1 MGLIHPRTR
10 RSTER
15 PSDRGSSRPRGRTI
29 LCRFRTRDR
38 GDSYLRLINYCPYSA
53 LPLSLAIEG
62 APLASRTYVGPLS
75 LLSPLRPKKP
85 LGIRAHLNINLP
97 LHCPL
102 LLLTYLRDFYFYYF
116 PVRPIASLLLPLPL
130 SLALPLVKHFVLLSS
145 LVHDYPTLSGPSFRI
160 VARDRRVN
168 SWLTIDACYNALVYF
183 MIREQSVIVIFF
195 LFCCFGRCF
204 SKRHGRD
211 KGNAKARGEKF
222 VSPSRFRVMVCSG
235 EFINHPGLPRYN
247 VASMVRDQPV
257 ARFRATSSK
266 SACILYHT
274 RNKR

>member
-1 MGLIHPRTR
+1 MGLMHPRTR

-15 PSDRGSSRPRGRTI
+15 PSDRRSSGPRGRTI

-116 PVRPIASLLLPLPL
+116 PVRPMPVSPL
-130 SLALPLVKHFVLLSS
+130 S
-145 LVHDYPTLSGPSFRI
+145 
-160 VARDRRVN
+160 
-168 SWLTIDACYNALVYF
+168 
-183 MIREQSVIVIFF
+183 FF
-195 LFCCFGRCF
+195 L
-204 SKRHGRD
+204 S
-211 KGNAKARGEKF
+211 
-222 VSPSRFRVMVCSG
+222 
-235 EFINHPGLPRYN
+235 
-247 VASMVRDQPV
+247 
-257 ARFRATSSK
+257 TSLSLFL
-266 SACILYHT
+266 S
-274 RNKR
+274 